1 MSEETAAR
9 GNLAATTA
17 TAGFSGRERRKH
29 GLADFAL
36 TKPAARTIII
46 TKMDKQFAESS
57 EDVAARGLRYTREQ
71 FDELLSETENY
82 VRQNP
87 GQSLVYAFVAGFI
100 LNRLP
105 VGRILSGSV
114 RLLLFALKP
123 AVLIYGATKL
133 YQAFEQE
140 E

>member
-1 MSEETAAR
+1 
-9 GNLAATTA
+9 
-17 TAGFSGRERRKH
+17 
-29 GLADFAL
+29 
-36 TKPAARTIII
+36 
-46 TKMDKQFAESS
+46 MDKQFAESS

-87 GQSLVYAFVAGFI
+87 RQSLVYAFVAGFI

>member
-1 MSEETAAR
+1 
-9 GNLAATTA
+9 
-17 TAGFSGRERRKH
+17 
-29 GLADFAL
+29 
-36 TKPAARTIII
+36 
-46 TKMDKQFAESS
+46 MDKQFAESS

-82 VRQNP
+82 IRQNP

-105 VGRILSGSV
+105 IGRILSGSV
-114 RLLLFALKP
+114 RLLLFAFKP

>member
-1 MSEETAAR
+1 
-9 GNLAATTA
+9 
-17 TAGFSGRERRKH
+17 
-29 GLADFAL
+29 
-36 TKPAARTIII
+36 
-46 TKMDKQFAESS
+46 MDKQSAESS

-105 VGRILSGSV
+105 VGRILSGSL

-133 YQAFEQE
+133 YQALEQE